1 MVVWTQSG
9 YLDAGT
15 WDHFRS
21 KIDQAALTAPP
32 SGSRLQQL
40 DGMVNIKY
48 SVSTKGWK
56 FSYVPAV
63 NLQAH

>member
-32 SGSRLQQL
+32 SGSRLPQL
-40 DGMVNIKY
+40 DGMVNIKF
-48 SVSTKGWK
+48 SVSTKG
-56 FSYVPAV
+56 
-63 NLQAH
+63 